1 MSANEEKIMAFWQ
14 WFVKS
19 ESIIKDCIENETEK
33 TREHVVEQLNN
44 LILNIGAFSW
54 DIGLDGSN
62 SWFLTIS
69 PNSDKDQFKVSKEIM
84 EYAPTHMNWTFHS
97 SKPAKN
103 WDRIFKIHNHNL
115 DLVNIDANPWNYIVF
130 EEGDGQ
136 LELIFE
142 ANNITHIDEETALS
156 AAHEFVTHELGE
168 ALKIKRIA
176 SVKIVVLLESE
187 YDDSKE
193 PISELKDHL
202 TE

>member
-1 MSANEEKIMAFWQ
+1 M
-14 WFVKS
+14 
-19 ESIIKDCIENETEK
+19 
-33 TREHVVEQLNN
+33 
-44 LILNIGAFSW
+44 
-54 DIGLDGSN
+54 
-62 SWFLTIS
+62 
-69 PNSDKDQFKVSKEIM
+69 
-84 EYAPTHMNWTFHS
+84 
-97 SKPAKN
+97 
-103 WDRIFKIHNHNL
+103 
-115 DLVNIDANPWNYIVF
+115 
-130 EEGDGQ
+130 
-136 LELIFE
+136 ELIFE